1 MERRKVRQGVFETN
15 SSSTHSISIAS
26 YSEGDLMDTLPL
38 DEYGNVVLNGG
49 EFGWEVEDY
58 RDALTKANY
67 VAIYIQQW
75 APSDQKDGF
84 MKLFTGVLREQ
95 TSCNKVVFNFDG
107 NWSYIDHQSV
117 EDGQM
122 DWLFESSETLREFIF
137 NPKSTL
143 HTDNDNY

>member
-1 MERRKVRQGVFETN
+1 
-15 SSSTHSISIAS
+15 
-26 YSEGDLMDTLPL
+26 MDTLPL

-75 APSDQKDGF
+75 SSSNQKDGF
-84 MKLFTGVLREQ
+84 MKLFTEVLREQ
-95 TSCNKVVFNFDG
+95 TSCNEVVFNFDG
-107 NWSYIDHQSV
+107 SCNHRNWSYIDHQSV
-117 EDGQM
+117 EDGQL
-122 DWLFESSETLREFIF
+122 DWLFESSETLRQFIF
-137 NPKSTL
+137 NPKSNL